1 MNEREATK
9 SRKGEDRRK
18 KEREANYGK
27 PTFISVT
34 WNVRFREFS
43 RSTFAIVS
51 RLNTEP
57 YVSDWSTIE
66 RYRRENIEFQ
76 RITSFLNCNS
86 GEGTS
91 AERSV
96 CIVPPE
102 ARYARNLADDIDGER
117 GGGDGCYL
125 NYSIFSRDPCN
136 GFFFRSSG
144 TSISNQG
151 GCSGCSTDTASFF
164 SSTFILFS
172 FSLSSFLPSFCF
184 SLLFS
189 IWCTFLLRQRW
200 GNKCPIRSK
209 SVHQTRVIFNF
220 EILIFPLGQ
229 RHAWCTQG
237 RTFYGRTFV
246 RVYRIRNEAIESLEA
261 HERDVARS

>member
-9 SRKGEDRRK
+9 SRKGEGRRK

-34 WNVRFREFS
+34 WNVRFHEFS

-57 YVSDWSTIE
+57 YVFDWSNIE

-91 AERSV
+91 AQRSV

-136 GFFFRSSG
+136 GFFF
-144 TSISNQG
+144 SIVWNVDIESRWVFRLFHRHG
-151 GCSGCSTDTASFF
+151 LFFFFHVHPFFFF
-164 SSTFILFS
+164 SFL
-172 FSLSSFLPSFCF
+172 LPSI
-184 SLLFS
+184 LLFLS
-189 IWCTFLLRQRW
+189 LVLHMMHLPPPPT
-200 GNKCPIRSK
+200 
-209 SVHQTRVIFNF
+209 
-220 EILIFPLGQ
+220 LGK
-229 RHAWCTQG
+229 
-237 RTFYGRTFV
+237 
-246 RVYRIRNEAIESLEA
+246 
-261 HERDVARS
+261 